1 MANITAQ
8 DLLMAY
14 LRHTGEIPKNVT
26 KEEAEKKVKKEKD
39 FIDSHICICSCSL

>member
-14 LRHTGEIPKNVT
+14 LRHTGEIPKNVK
-26 KEEAEKKVKKEKD
+26 KEEAEKKVSNDTKS
-39 FIDSHICICSCSL
+39 FIESHICICSL